1 MDNRLTPSGESG
13 ELSGRIRPAAR
24 ADRTMTSIKVVG
36 VGGAGGNAVSNMI
49 EARTAGVEF
58 MTVNTD
64 LQALSSTLATTRL
77 QIGEELTKGM
87 GAGSDPEMGRRS
99 AEESEEEL
107 ASQLVGTDMVF
118 VTAGM
123 GGGTGT
129 GAAPVVARIAKDM
142 GCLTVGVITR
152 PFEFEGRTRQTQ
164 AEEGVRALRYMS
176 DSLITIPNE
185 RLLQILDRGTSLRDA
200 FKVADN
206 VLRQAVEGI
215 ASLIVVPGLINLDFA
230 DVRAIMGGV
239 GLAAMGTGVGRGDAR
254 AVEAAHLAISSPLL
268 EDSSIEGARGV
279 LMNVTGG
286 NDMGL
291 HEVHDAATVIQGAVH
306 EDADVIF
313 GAVSDETLD
322 DELRVTVIATG
333 LHERQPDVQG
343 LSRERGAEE
352 MYGSGHLR
360 HATANSVPGT
370 PQPLPIPRDRSPM
383 FLHMCAGDSADLC
396 NISDVPSQA

>member
-13 ELSGRIRPAAR
+13 DLSGRIRPAGQ
-24 ADRTMTSIKVVG
+24 ADRAWTSIKVIG
-36 VGGAGGNAVSNMI
+36 VGGAGGNAISNMI
-49 EARTAGVEF
+49 EARTSGVEF
-58 MTVNTD
+58 MAVNTD
-64 LQALSSTLATTRL
+64 LQALTSTLAPTRL

-87 GAGSDPEMGRRS
+87 GAGSDPEIGRRS
-99 AEESEEEL
+99 AEESHQEL
-107 ASQLVGTDMVF
+107 VSQLAGTDMVF

-129 GAAPVVARIAKDM
+129 GAAPVIAGLAKDM
-142 GCLTVGVITR
+142 GCLTVGVITK
-152 PFEFEGRTRQTQ
+152 PFEFEGKTRQTQ
-164 AEEGVRALRYMS
+164 AEEGVRSLRHMT
-176 DSLITIPNE
+176 DALITIPNQ
-185 RLLQILDRGTSLRDA
+185 RLLQVLDRGTSLRDA

-230 DVRAIMGGV
+230 DVRAIMGDV
-239 GLAAMGTGVGRGDAR
+239 GLAAMGTGVGRGDGR

-286 NDMGL
+286 ADMGL
-291 HEVHDAATVIQGAVH
+291 HEVHDAASVIRGSVH

-333 LHERQPDVQG
+333 LHHRQGDSPGLAGERDAESPQG
-343 LSRERGAEE
+343 AGPNPERGRRQRARDT
-352 MYGSGHLR
+352 SG
-360 HATANSVPGT
+360 P
-370 PQPLPIPRDRSPM
+370 
-383 FLHMCAGDSADLC
+383 ADKGAA
-396 NISDVPSQA
+396 SDVPAYVRRRFR